1 MYRIA
6 STAILWHRILLSQLY
21 CIDIQVNYY
30 GVFGILKMV
39 SAFVS
44 VLGVSKVPICCPL
57 KGIKFGARNM
67 YLRVFSNNIYEGI
80 ECSISYIFAIKSKR
94 LNFCDQEKCFSFTLK
109 ALFVLLVL
117 EF

>member
-1 MYRIA
+1 
-6 STAILWHRILLSQLY
+6 
-21 CIDIQVNYY
+21 
-30 GVFGILKMV
+30 MV